1 MCLYFMDLKLDK
13 KIKLIK
19 RRLLKELPGW
29 ESQRKMAVMSINA
42 VTRLAFYAPSNAKLA
57 AVAIILFQEDK
68 KLKFFLTRRTSNVD
82 HHKGEISLPG
92 GAQDTG
98 ESFKETSLRESEEEI
113 GIHTP
118 LELIGKLTPLYA
130 PVSGFLIH
138 PYVWYSK
145 KRPSTTINE
154 NEVESIHDIDLN
166 ELLND
171 NTLSTKSVKVKG
183 MGVDVPSF
191 KFDSCISWG
200 ATAMILSEF
209 KDALVEI

>member
-1 MCLYFMDLKLDK
+1 MDLKLDK

-19 RRLLKELPGW
+19 GRLLKELPGW
-29 ESQRKMAVMSINA
+29 ESQKKMAVMSINA
-42 VTRLAFYAPSNAKLA
+42 VTRLAFYPPSNAKLA
-57 AVAIILFQEDK
+57 AVAIILFQEDQ

-92 GAQDTG
+92 GAQDKG
-98 ESFKETSLRESEEEI
+98 ESFKDTSLRESEEEI
-113 GIHTP
+113 GINIP

-145 KRPSTTINE
+145 DKPCTTVNE
-154 NEVESIHDIDLN
+154 NEVESIHDISLN
-166 ELLND
+166 ELQD
-171 NTLSTKSVKVKG
+171 DATLSTKSVKVKG
-183 MGVDVPSF
+183 LSVDVPSF
-191 KFDSCISWG
+191 HFNNCTSWG
-200 ATAMILSEF
+200 ATAMILSEL

>member
-1 MCLYFMDLKLDK
+1 MKIDK

-29 ESQRKMAVMSINA
+29 KSQRKMAVMPINT
-42 VTRLAFYAPSNAKLA
+42 VTRLAFYPPSNAKLA

-92 GAQDTG
+92 GAQDKG
-98 ESFKETSLRESEEEI
+98 ESFKDTSLRESEEEI
-113 GIHTP
+113 GINIS

-145 KRPSTTINE
+145 DKPSTTINE
-154 NEVESIHDIDLN
+154 NEVESIHDIDLD
-166 ELLND
+166 ELQD
-171 NTLSTKSVKVKG
+171 DTTLSTKSIKVKG
-183 MGVDVPSF
+183 LSVDIPSF
-191 KFDSCISWG
+191 HFDSCISWG

-209 KDALVEI
+209 KDTLVEL

>member
-1 MCLYFMDLKLDK
+1 MKLDK

-29 ESQRKMAVMSINA
+29 KSQRKMAVMPINT
-42 VTRLAFYAPSNAKLA
+42 VTRLAFYPPSNAKLA

-92 GAQDTG
+92 GAQDKG
-98 ESFKETSLRESEEEI
+98 ESFKDTSLRESEEEI
-113 GIHTP
+113 GINIY

-145 KRPSTTINE
+145 DKPSTTINE
-154 NEVESIHDIDLN
+154 NEVESIHDIDLD
-166 ELLND
+166 ELQD
-171 NTLSTKSVKVKG
+171 DTTLSTKSIKVKG
-183 MGVDVPSF
+183 LSVDVPSF
-191 KFDSCISWG
+191 HFDSCISWG

-209 KDALVEI
+209 KDSLVEL

>member
-1 MCLYFMDLKLDK
+1 MKIDK

-29 ESQRKMAVMSINA
+29 KSQRKMAVMPINA
-42 VTRLAFYAPSNAKLA
+42 VTRLAFYPPSNAKLA

-92 GAQDTG
+92 GAQDKG
-98 ESFKETSLRESEEEI
+98 ESFKDTSLRESEEEI
-113 GIHTP
+113 GINIS

-145 KRPSTTINE
+145 DKPSTTINE
-154 NEVESIHDIDLN
+154 NEVESIHDIDLD
-166 ELLND
+166 ELQD
-171 NTLSTKSVKVKG
+171 DTTLSSKSIKVKG
-183 MGVDVPSF
+183 LSVDVPSF
-191 KFDSCISWG
+191 HFDSCISWG

-209 KDALVEI
+209 KDTLVEL

>member
-1 MCLYFMDLKLDK
+1 MKIDK

-19 RRLLKELPGW
+19 RRLLTELPGW
-29 ESQRKMAVMSINA
+29 KSQRKMAVMPINA
-42 VTRLAFYAPSNAKLA
+42 VTRLAFYPPSNAKLA

-92 GAQDTG
+92 GAQDKG
-98 ESFKETSLRESEEEI
+98 ESFKDTSLRESEEEI
-113 GIHTP
+113 GINIS

-145 KRPSTTINE
+145 DKPSTTINE
-154 NEVESIHDIDLN
+154 NEVESIHDIDLD
-166 ELLND
+166 ELQD
-171 NTLSTKSVKVKG
+171 DTTLSTKSIKVKG
-183 MGVDVPSF
+183 LSVDVPSF
-191 KFDSCISWG
+191 HFDSCISWG

-209 KDALVEI
+209 KDTLVEL

>member
-1 MCLYFMDLKLDK
+1 MKIDK

-29 ESQRKMAVMSINA
+29 KSQRKMAVMPINA
-42 VTRLAFYAPSNAKLA
+42 VTRLAFYPPSNAKLA
-57 AVAIILFQEDK
+57 AVAIIIFQEDK

-92 GAQDTG
+92 GAQDKG
-98 ESFKETSLRESEEEI
+98 ESFKDTSLRESEEEI
-113 GIHTP
+113 GINIS

-145 KRPSTTINE
+145 DKPSTTINE
-154 NEVESIHDIDLN
+154 NEVESIHDIDLD
-166 ELLND
+166 ELQD
-171 NTLSTKSVKVKG
+171 DTTLSTKSIKVKG
-183 MGVDVPSF
+183 LSVDVPSF
-191 KFDSCISWG
+191 HFDSCISWG

-209 KDALVEI
+209 KDTLVEL

>member
-1 MCLYFMDLKLDK
+1 MKIDK

-29 ESQRKMAVMSINA
+29 KSQRKMAVMPINA
-42 VTRLAFYAPSNAKLA
+42 VTRLAFYPPSNAKLA

-92 GAQDTG
+92 GAQDKG
-98 ESFKETSLRESEEEI
+98 ESFKDTSLRESEEEI
-113 GIHTP
+113 GINIS

-138 PYVWYSK
+138 PYIWYSK
-145 KRPSTTINE
+145 DKPSTTINE
-154 NEVESIHDIDLN
+154 NEVESIHDIDLD
-166 ELLND
+166 ELQD
-171 NTLSTKSVKVKG
+171 DTTLSTKSIKVKG
-183 MGVDVPSF
+183 LSVDVPSF
-191 KFDSCISWG
+191 HFDSCISWG

-209 KDALVEI
+209 KDTLVEL

>member
-1 MCLYFMDLKLDK
+1 MKIDK

-19 RRLLKELPGW
+19 RRLLTELPGW
-29 ESQRKMAVMSINA
+29 KSQRKMAVMPINA
-42 VTRLAFYAPSNAKLA
+42 VTRLAFYPPSNAKLA

-92 GAQDTG
+92 GAQDKG
-98 ESFKETSLRESEEEI
+98 ESFKDTSLRESEEEI
-113 GIHTP
+113 GINIS

-138 PYVWYSK
+138 PYVWHSK
-145 KRPSTTINE
+145 DKPSTTINE
-154 NEVESIHDIDLN
+154 NEVESIHDIDLD
-166 ELLND
+166 ELQD
-171 NTLSTKSVKVKG
+171 DTTLSTKSIKVKG
-183 MGVDVPSF
+183 LSVDVPSF
-191 KFDSCISWG
+191 HFDSCISWG

-209 KDALVEI
+209 KDTLVEL